1 MQKLDCRELIND
13 IQIIETLNVEY
24 SLKLGCGGKEIEWTD
39 NCRSLK
45 TEKIK
50 GKYGIGTR
58 GKMDNSFYVRAGSV
72 SFH

>member
-1 MQKLDCRELIND
+1 M
-13 IQIIETLNVEY
+13 NVEY
-24 SLKLGCGGKEIEWTD
+24 SLKLGCGGKEIEWKD